1 VNISGGG
8 QAVADR
14 TINTKV
20 LVDSGSTLVMGGV
33 YTMQTNHTSAGF
45 PFLRKIPILGAL
57 FGTESDNSSRS
68 ELFFF
73 ITPRI
78 LNTREAGLGT

>member
-1 VNISGGG
+1 MFPSRCRN
-8 QAVADR
+8 
-14 TINTKV
+14 INTNV

-33 YTMQTNHTSAGF
+33 YTMQTSHTGSGF

-57 FGTESDNSSRS
+57 FGTETDATSRS

-73 ITPRI
+73 ITPRV
-78 LNTREAGLGT
+78 LNTKEAGLSG